1 MARMD
6 EEIKRD
12 VVDELTWDDRVD
24 ASKVSVEV
32 SNGTVTLRGE
42 VPTYLASTAAS
53 NDAVGILGV
62 VDVRNQLAV
71 RYPAAVSIPTDEELG
86 TEIRRKL
93 AWNPDIDVL
102 DMEVDVSAGVVTL
115 RGTVDAYWKRLY
127 AEELVS
133 SEPGVV
139 FINNHLA
146 ITPEKDIIDK
156 DIAND
161 IVRSLEARSAV
172 YADDVNVRVR
182 NGRVTLNGT
191 VPSWP
196 ARQSA
201 HDAAAFTPG
210 VTGVDNR
217 LLVSGVGA
225 AV

>member
-1 MARMD
+1 VIF
-6 EEIKRD
+6 IK
-12 VVDELTWDDRVD
+12 
-24 ASKVSVEV
+24 
-32 SNGTVTLRGE
+32 
-42 VPTYLASTAAS
+42 
-53 NDAVGILGV
+53 
-62 VDVRNQLAV
+62 
-71 RYPAAVSIPTDEELG
+71 
-86 TEIRRKL
+86 
-93 AWNPDIDVL
+93 
-102 DMEVDVSAGVVTL
+102 
-115 RGTVDAYWKRLY
+115 
-127 AEELVS
+127 
-133 SEPGVV
+133 
-139 FINNHLA
+139 NHLA

-182 NGRVTLNGT
+182 SGRVTLNGT